1 MPGHCRRCQSGAG
14 CQIKHIFTLTSEGV
28 HVQKDKKE
36 IPCFYWTSAACTQ
49 KDCKL
54 KGKLI
59 MEMLKGTG
67 LLYRHLKTSNEPL
80 WRKLQR
86 RGMTKGRR

>member
-1 MPGHCRRCQSGAG
+1 M
-14 CQIKHIFTLTSEGV
+14 
-28 HVQKDKKE
+28 QKDKKE
-36 IPCFYWTSAACTQ
+36 ILCFYWTSAACTQ

-54 KGKLI
+54 KGKPI

-67 LLYRHLKTSNEPL
+67 LLYRHLKTSKEPL
-80 WRKLQR
+80 WRKLRR